1 MKKKF
6 LSAIAAFTMLIA
18 VFVPIVAEP
27 SPHRDNQATIDK
39 QEITVDESTITIESD
54 GSTTVG
60 PVIEFKNSS
69 MTDEAAANTAKGQN
83 SNYSYVTVFKLDAN
97 EPAASLISNYPIS
110 FKVKISG
117 AKKGE
122 KYYIYR
128 LNEENGSVVETLDCS
143 VDEDGVVTIKGIKC
157 CTTFIV
163 AKDTTS
169 SGSGSS
175 SSSGGKVVTCED
187 ANGKGWV
194 WSEAK
199 GTCVY
204 SVTNTATK

>member
-6 LSAIAAFTMLIA
+6 LSAIVAFTMLVA
-18 VFVPIVAEP
+18 VFVPIVAEE

-39 QEITVDESTITIESD
+39 QEVKVDDTNTITIESD
-54 GSTTVG
+54 ESTTEG

-69 MTDEAAANTAKGQN
+69 MTDQAAENTAKGQN
-83 SNYSYVTVFKLDAN
+83 SNYSYVTVFKLVAN
-97 EPAASLISNYPIS
+97 DSAANLISNHPIS

-117 AKKGE
+117 AKKGD

-128 LNEENGSVVETLDCS
+128 LDAENGSVVETLDCS
-143 VDEDGVVTIKGIKC
+143 VDEDGVVTIKGIKS

-163 AKDTTS
+163 AKDTSS
-169 SGSGSS
+169 SGSG